1 MHSVVAR
8 FLRLAEAVK
17 SGRSAARGLAVFPEG
32 HGLESEV
39 QQLKYMDKRGGI
51 IPINDKEV
59 YWYLNCMSS
68 AKGILLTILFMCSR
82 LPPSQ

>member
-51 IPINDKEV
+51 IPINDKEA

-82 LPPSQ
+82 LPLSQ